1 MNLLPFFEWCEAS
14 FIGAGIRA
22 SLWLFPAIECVHLLG
37 LVMLGGAVLVVDL
50 RLLGLGLR
58 DQPLDRIGRDAQRW
72 LLAGVVTMIATG
84 VPLFLSEAVKCYY
97 STAFWVKILTLG
109 PAIVYALTVRRRVVL
124 AGEGRVGPAWRGLTA
139 LVSIGLWFTVAA
151 GGRWIGFS

>member
-14 FIGAGIRA
+14 FIGEGIRA

-37 LVMLGGAVLVVDL
+37 LAMLGGAVLVVDL

-72 LLAGVVTMIATG
+72 LLIGVVTMIATG

-97 STAFWVKILTLG
+97 STAFWVKILTLV

-124 AGEGRVGPAWRGLTA
+124 ASEGRVGPAWRALTA
-139 LVSIGLWFTVAA
+139 LVSLGLWFTVAA